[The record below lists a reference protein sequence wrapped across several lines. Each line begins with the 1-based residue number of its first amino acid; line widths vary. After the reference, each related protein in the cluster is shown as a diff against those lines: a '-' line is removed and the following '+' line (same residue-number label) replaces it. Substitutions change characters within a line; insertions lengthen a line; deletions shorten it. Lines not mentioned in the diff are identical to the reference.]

1 MLSTQPSFPFHF
13 PLPFPFHYQ
22 VVPPFS
28 REAALPLVYP
38 TFTGDLT
45 MEIISAILSFQN
57 IIYTAKFLCK
67 VLEYL
72 MNNNS
77 FTVITSLVPRV

>member
-1 MLSTQPSFPFHF
+1 
-13 PLPFPFHYQ
+13 
-22 VVPPFS
+22 
-28 REAALPLVYP
+28 
-38 TFTGDLT
+38 

-77 FTVITSLVPRV
+77 FTVITSLVPRVWWTSGCFPDRLQAIAMIVKHNHHIYYLTGQSYLKTS